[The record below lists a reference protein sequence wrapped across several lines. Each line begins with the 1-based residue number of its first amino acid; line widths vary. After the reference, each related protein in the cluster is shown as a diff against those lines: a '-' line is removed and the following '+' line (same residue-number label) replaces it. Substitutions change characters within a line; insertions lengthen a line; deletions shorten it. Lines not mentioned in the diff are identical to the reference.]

1 MVLWPLVRFHPPLPI
16 FWGPPPQ
23 VTVLFAGQHIAKSP
37 FEVQVGRAAGD
48 AGRVS
53 AQGPGIEP
61 LGNVA
66 NKSTYFEIFTAGAPR
81 GGDSGWGGGVA
92 GRLEGFWGGVSLPP
106 W

>member
-1 MVLWPLVRFHPPLPI
+1 M
-16 FWGPPPQ
+16 
-23 VTVLFAGQHIAKSP
+23 TVLFAGQHIAKSP

-81 GGDSGWGGGVA
+81 GGSRGALGGSRGGWRELHPRGFGGSGGA
-92 GRLEGFWGGVSLPP
+92 GRA
-106 W
+106 